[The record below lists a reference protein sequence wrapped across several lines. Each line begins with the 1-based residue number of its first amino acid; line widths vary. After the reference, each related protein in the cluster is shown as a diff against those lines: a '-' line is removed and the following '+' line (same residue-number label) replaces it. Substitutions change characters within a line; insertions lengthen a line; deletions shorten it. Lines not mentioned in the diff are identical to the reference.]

1 MKKTGAGHAAR
12 QHTVE
17 AGRTR
22 RIRIIRAFSPLPA
35 VLHSPSF
42 AALGTLALPKPGQ
55 RLDLPPLAGSA
66 DALALARLG
75 TGARLRVAIAAS
87 PLEAQRLLEEAKWFA
102 PTLKAHLLP
111 DWETLPYDNFSPHQ
125 DLISERL
132 ATLYAVTQGDCELLI
147 VAASTALARIAPPSF
162 LAGHTFFVRK
172 GDTLHLDRLREQL
185 TVAGYAHVTQVVAA
199 GEYSVRGGLVDLF
212 PMGTALPY
220 RIELFD
226 DTVETIR
233 VFDVDS
239 QRTLYPVPEIRLLPA
254 REFPLGDAGRTKFRQ
269 RFRDTFEGDASRIAL
284 YKDVSNGTLPAGI
297 EYYLPLFFDET
308 ATLFDYLP
316 RDALLLFH
324 GDVPGAIADFWK
336 DTAGRHK
343 MLGGDRS
350 RPVLPPQ
357 QLFLRDEEFFVAA
370 QHHPQLRLSSGS
382 GDGAAA
388 LPPPAVAVD
397 RKADAPLQA
406 LAGFLDRFAGRVL
419 LLAESPGR
427 RETIAEYLNEYGLHP
442 VAAADFAAFMEG
454 DARFML
460 GVGPVSGGFML
471 PSTVRPEPVEGWAAS
486 SGSGQ
491 ASTSSA
497 RTGDGEFAGF
507 AILTE
512 NELYAA
518 TARPRHKRDATRR
531 ANLEGWLRDL
541 SELKIGDPVVHESHG
556 IGRYKGLVHMDYGSG
571 NEEFLHL
578 EYAEGATLY
587 VPVAQLHVISRYSG
601 VDPEAIELH
610 RLGSGQWEKA
620 KKKAAEQVRDTAAE
634 LLHLYAQR
642 AARKGHPFDFK
653 QHDLEAFADG
663 FGFEETPDQQAAI
676 NAVVDDMKSGKPMDR
691 LVCGDVGFGKT
702 EVALRAAFVAVAG
715 GKQVAVL
722 CPTTLLA
729 EQHYQTFA
737 DRFALIGDEW
747 PVKVAEISR
756 FRSAKEQTEAIRLLG
771 EGKIDILVGTHRLL
785 QKDVEFSRLGLVII
799 DEEHRFGVRQKEAL
813 KALRA
818 EVDILTLTA
827 TPIPR
832 TLGMSLE
839 GLRDFSVIATPPQ
852 RRLAIK
858 TFVSPWSKGLIRE
871 ACLREFKRGGQ
882 VYFLHNEVDTIEN
895 MRERL
900 ATLLPEARIVIGH
913 GQLPERELER
923 VMREFT
929 QQKHNLL
936 LCSTIIETGIDNPHA
951 NTIVIN
957 RADKFGLA
965 QLHQLRGRVGRSHH
979 QAYAYLLSDEHA
991 KPTAQ
996 AQRRLEAITAM
1007 EELGSGFFLAMHD
1020 LEIRGAGEV
1029 LGENQSGEIQEIGFA
1044 MYTNM
1049 LNAAVRALKD
1059 GKAIPD
1065 LTQPL
1070 SVTSEINLHVPAL
1083 LPDDYCPDVH
1093 ERLTLYKRFANCD
1106 DEDEL
1111 RTMQE
1116 ELIDRFGE
1124 LPTQALALLETHRL
1138 RLLSRP
1144 LGITKLDAGDKSIQL
1159 QFVPDPPI
1167 DPIRI
1172 IKLIQSDRS
1181 FKLAGQDKLSWAKPS
1196 NGLKERIGAVKELFK
1211 RLAP

>member
-1 MKKTGAGHAAR
+1 
-12 QHTVE
+12 V
-17 AGRTR
+17 
-22 RIRIIRAFSPLPA
+22 SPTPLLA
-35 VLHSPSF
+35 TF
-42 AALGTLALPKPGQ
+42 GTLSTPKPGF
-55 RLDLPPLAGSA
+55 RLDLPALTGSA
-66 DALALARLG
+66 DALGIAELVRPPHLL
-75 TGARLRVAIAAS
+75 TVIAAS
-87 PLEAQRLLEEAKWFA
+87 PLEAQRLQEEITWFA
-102 PTLKAHLLP
+102 PSLRVHLLP

-132 ATLYAVTQGDCELLI
+132 ATLYAVTRGECDILI
-147 VAASTALARIAPPSF
+147 VAATTALTRLAPPSF
-162 LAGHTFFVRK
+162 LAAHTFFIKK
-172 GDTLHLDRLREQL
+172 GERLHLDKLREQL
-185 TVAGYAHVTQVVAA
+185 ITAGYQHVTQVVAA

-212 PMGTALPY
+212 PMGSALPF

-226 DTVETIR
+226 DEVETLR
-233 VFDVDS
+233 TFDVDS

-254 REFPLGDAGRTKFRQ
+254 REFPIGENGRNTFRR
-269 RFRDTFEGDASRIAL
+269 RFRDSFEGDSSRIAL

-308 ATLFDYLP
+308 ASLFDYLP
-316 RDALLLFH
+316 ADTVLIQH
-324 GDVPGAIADFWK
+324 GDVAEAIAEFWR
-336 DTAGRHK
+336 DTQGRHK

-350 RPVLPPQ
+350 RPILSPAE
-357 QLFLRDEEFFVAA
+357 LFLADEDFFIALRRHGAFRLLAASAESAEAAANALPGVAA
-370 QHHPQLRLSSGS
+370 N
-382 GDGAAA
+382 
-388 LPPPAVAVD
+388 
-397 RKADAPLQA
+397 RKADDPLAA
-406 LAGFLDRFAGRVL
+406 LRAFVSGFSGRL
-419 LLAESPGR
+419 LILAESAGR
-427 RETIAEYLNEYGLHP
+427 RETIAEFLGEYALHP
-442 VAAADFAAFMEG
+442 VAVEDWQTFIGA
-454 DARFML
+454 DARLML
-460 GVGPVSGGFML
+460 GVGPLSGGFIL
-471 PSTVRPEPVEGWAAS
+471 PR
-486 SGSGQ
+486 
-491 ASTSSA
+491 
-497 RTGDGEFAGF
+497 AGL
-507 AILTE
+507 AVITE

-518 TARPRHKRDATRR
+518 TARPRHRRSDGRR

-556 IGRYKGLVHMDYGSG
+556 IGRYKGLVHMDYGAGS
-571 NEEFLHL
+571 EEFLHL
-578 EYAEGATLY
+578 EYAESATLY

-601 VDPEAIELH
+601 VDPEAVELH

-620 KKKAAEQVRDTAAE
+620 KRKAAEQVRDTAAE
-634 LLHLYAQR
+634 LLNLYAQR
-642 AARKGHPFDFK
+642 AARTGHQFDFK

-663 FGFEETPDQQAAI
+663 FGFEETPDQQTAI
-676 NAVVDDMKSGKPMDR
+676 NAVVDDMRSGKPMDR

-715 GKQVAVL
+715 GKQVAIL

-737 DRFALIGDEW
+737 DRFADW

-756 FRSAKEQTEAIRLLG
+756 FRSAKEQTEAIKLLG

-785 QKDVEFSRLGLVII
+785 QKDVAFSRLGLVII

-813 KALRA
+813 KTLRA

-852 RRLAIK
+852 KRLAIK
-858 TFVSPWSKGLIRE
+858 TFVSPWSKGLVRE

-895 MRERL
+895 MKERL
-900 ATLLPEARIVIGH
+900 ETLLPEARIVIGH

-991 KPTAQ
+991 KPSAQ

-1049 LNAAVRALKD
+1049 LNAAVKALKD

-1070 SVTSEINLHVPAL
+1070 AITSEINLRVPAL
-1083 LPDDYCPDVH
+1083 LPNDYCPDVH
-1093 ERLTLYKRFANCD
+1093 ERLTLYKRLANCD
-1106 DEDEL
+1106 AEDDL
-1111 RTMQE
+1111 RSLQE

-1124 LPTQALALLETHRL
+1124 LPNQALSLLETHRL
-1138 RLLSRP
+1138 RLLSQP
-1144 LGITKLDAGDKSIQL
+1144 LGVAKLDAGPNAIQL
-1159 QFVPDPPI
+1159 QFVPNPPI
-1167 DPIRI
+1167 EPIRI

-1181 FKLAGQDKLSWAKPS
+1181 FKLAGQDKLGWQKATA
-1196 NGLKERIGAVKELFK
+1196 NLKERVAAVKELLRK
-1211 RLAP
+1211 LAD